1 MSYYKYTHMYM
12 AKSFQL
18 IENRNAFQQLLLR
31 QLDIHVEKK
40 KSALTLTTLHAK
52 TNSKWILAPNVK

>member
-1 MSYYKYTHMYM
+1 MSQAQHKNQLSLCLYYKYTHMYM

-40 KSALTLTTLHAK
+40 NCSIDHTL
-52 TNSKWILAPNVK
+52 

>member
-1 MSYYKYTHMYM
+1 M

-18 IENRNAFQQLLLR
+18 IENRNAFQQLLLQ